1 MLPVKL
7 MASARKLSDWLS
19 WLVKVRV
26 LVITLLLGIEL
37 VIRQFSPAA
46 FPVRYFV
53 YLIVV
58 WYALSV
64 FYAILVRLAL
74 DPYLQAYV
82 QIVVDLVLI
91 TGLVYVT
98 GSLESYLVLLYPLVI
113 IVSSILLS
121 RVGSF
126 LLSALGFILFGV
138 IANVAYFQLLPG
150 PALRT
155 HEIWPVQVQMLLN
168 LFAFFGV
175 WYLSSTL
182 AESLRRTGVAL
193 EDTAGEL
200 EELQAFNE
208 NVIQSMR
215 GGLLTT
221 DLDTRILQINPA
233 AQEALD
239 MVAARVHGMRLAKVA
254 PELAALLDSPEQFYR
269 LNRSE
274 VTIQTPGGEKILGV
288 RLSHLRM
295 VEGEERGYIFSFQ
308 DLTELKRLESAVAR
322 EERMASLG
330 HMAAA
335 IAHEIRNPLA
345 AIAGSVRELARYADV
360 GEDESRLVDIV
371 TRESERLNRLV
382 NDILSYSKVK
392 VLRREPADL
401 VGLAEET
408 LLLLKQHPQFT
419 GTIRVSKDFPAGKVT
434 ATVDAGQIKQVLW
447 NLYDNAV
454 HAMEKGGVLDVCVKQ
469 LNGAARIQ
477 VSDTGIGLSPD
488 QREKIFEPFE
498 SGFNRGTGLGL
509 AIVYQIVQAH
519 QGRVWVE
526 EGVESGSR
534 FIVEL
539 PVEKPGSPP
548 ASPGP

>member
-1 MLPVKL
+1 

-37 VIRQFSPAA
+37 VIRQFTQSA

-82 QIVVDLVLI
+82 QIVVDLVVI
-91 TGLVYVT
+91 TGLVFVT
-98 GSLESYLVLLYPLVI
+98 GALDSYLILLYPLVI

-138 IANVAYFQLLPG
+138 IANAAYFQLLSG
-150 PALRT
+150 PAQRV

-182 AESLRRTGVAL
+182 SESLRRTGVAL

-233 AQEALD
+233 AQEVLD
-239 MVAARVHGMRLAKVA
+239 VVAARVHGMRLENVA

-308 DLTELKRLESAVAR
+308 DLTELKRLESAVVR

-330 HMAAA
+330 RMAAA

-345 AIAGSVRELARYADV
+345 AIAGSVRELSRFADV

-371 TRESERLNRLV
+371 TGESERLNRLV
-382 NDILSYSKVK
+382 NDILSYSRVK
-392 VLRREPADL
+392 VQQREPADL

-419 GTIRVSKDFPAGKVT
+419 GTIQVSKDFPAGKVM

-454 HAMEKGGVLDVCVKQ
+454 RAMEKGGVLSVCVQQ

-477 VSDTGIGLSPD
+477 VGDTGIGLRPD

-498 SGFNRGTGLGL
+498 TGFDRGTGLGL

-526 EGVESGSR
+526 PGTDRGSR
-534 FIVEL
+534 FMVEL
-539 PVEKPGSPP
+539 PGEKPGSPP
-548 ASPGP
+548 VSSGP